1 MNKKDHFWI
10 PDSEVVRLEKVP
22 RGRSKPRDIS
32 YVEHG
37 QKLSGNL
44 DLIIETVNKFSAND
58 SLRELDTLIYEVK
71 LPEGEKIK
79 DRDILFRS
87 NGMSV
92 KAVKTENEAIVS
104 TTKCQFEDLRKRVS
118 TYSKTGQYKTHFDY
132 IDDFKPFVGPEKNSV
147 QLQKDLEIDKA
158 PEKIDIN
165 FMLVPNLTDEEYFS
179 IIKLLLNK
187 INRDNGEVINSEFR
201 LSDNTPLV
209 RAVVPSSAIKN
220 YECDSAIYR
229 IEETDFFSSISA
241 ENTYE
246 DLDDFSLDDKTDLQD
261 LEVVAV
267 LDAGVKFP
275 ESLQSIVIETWRDDH
290 TNSVN
295 FIHGTKVASR
305 VAFGYISDQ
314 LKYGNTLSPRARII
328 DCQIM
333 DGNVPLDTLITRL
346 QKAVEKY
353 HQLCKIYNLSVNT
366 QTPIEGNRMSIL
378 GYEIDALQTKYKV
391 QFVISAGN
399 HSLWQCEDTLLDIID
414 DDDSRISAPADSM
427 MGISVGSIVN
437 HTQDNLLTKANDIA
451 SYSRRGP
458 GFNGFIKP
466 DLVAYCSEMNNH
478 SKCVLEDESM
488 LLLDHNGKLSY
499 EAGTSFA
506 APVIS
511 GDLAE
516 ILSKIPGRDI
526 LLAKALLLHHA
537 KPIWDEEDLDED
549 QLCFAQNLYG
559 RGLPFV
565 EDSLY
570 SSPHTV
576 SFMRR
581 GTLNKRT
588 KERVKIYMPELL
600 AAQSGRNIAKVSVTC
615 ITLPEVDQSKGTEYL
630 GAYIRASLKKNGSEE
645 DSLLSVTP
653 DFKQGRRKW
662 DTIQQFT
669 KLFSS
674 FNSGDWQ
681 IWLELF
687 SRWEFQEEDVEYALI
702 VTIEDMSHSLDI
714 YNEIEIQHRY
724 RPMSEVRVRI

>member
-22 RGRSKPRDIS
+22 RGRSKPRDVS
-32 YVEHG
+32 YSEHG
-37 QKLSGNL
+37 KKLSENL
-44 DLIIETVNKFSAND
+44 EIIVETVNEFFNKD

-71 LPEGEKIK
+71 LPEGEKVK
-79 DRDILFRS
+79 DRETLFKS

-104 TTKCQFEDLRKRVS
+104 STKSQFQELRKRVS
-118 TYSKTGQYKTHFDY
+118 TYSMTGQNKTHFDY
-132 IDDFKPFVGPEKNSV
+132 IDDFKPFVGSEKNSL
-147 QLQKDLEIDKA
+147 QLQKDLESQKI
-158 PEKIDIN
+158 PENIDIN
-165 FMLVPNLTDEEYFS
+165 LMLVPNLTDDEYSS

-187 INRDNGEVINSEFR
+187 INEDNGKIINSEYR

-209 RAVVPSSAIKN
+209 RAIVPSSAIKN
-220 YECDSAIYR
+220 YEFDSAIYR
-229 IEETDFFSSISA
+229 IELTDFFSSIST
-241 ENTYE
+241 ENGFE
-246 DLDDFSLDDKTDLQD
+246 DLTHFMLDNKTDLQE

-267 LDAGVKFP
+267 LDTGVNFP
-275 ESLQSIVIETWRDDH
+275 DNLESIVVETWRDNN
-290 TNSVN
+290 TNSVDY
-295 FIHGTKVASR
+295 IHGTKVASR
-305 VAFGYISDQ
+305 IAFGYINNQ
-314 LKYGNTLSPRARII
+314 QKNGNVLSPRAKII

-333 DGNVPLDTLITRL
+333 DGEVAIDNLIARI

-353 HQLCKIYNLSVNT
+353 HDICKIYNLSANSNIS
-366 QTPIEGNRMSIL
+366 IEGSRMSIL
-378 GYEIDALQTKYKV
+378 GYELDALQTKYKV

-399 HSLWQCEDTLLDIID
+399 HSLWENEDTLIDIID

-427 MGISVGSIVN
+427 MGISVGSIVK
-437 HTQDNLLTKANDIA
+437 HSQKNLLTKTNDIA

-466 DLVAYCSEMNNH
+466 DLVAYCSEIDKNAN
-478 SKCVLEDESM
+478 CVLEDASM
-488 LLLDHNGKLSY
+488 LMLDHNGKLSND
-499 EAGTSFA
+499 AGTSFA
-506 APVIS
+506 APAIS

-516 ILSKIPGRDI
+516 ILSKMPDRDV
-526 LLAKALLLHHA
+526 LLAKALLLHQA
-537 KPIWDEEDLDED
+537 KSIWDEEDIDED

-559 RGLPFV
+559 RGLPSV

-576 SFMRR
+576 TFMRR

-630 GAYIRASLKKNGSEE
+630 GAYIRASLKKNNSKE
-645 DSLLSVTP
+645 DNLIAVTP

-669 KLFSS
+669 KLFSR

-687 SRWEFQEEDVEYALI
+687 SRWKFEDEDVEYALI

-714 YNEIEIQHRY
+714 YNEIKIQNRY
-724 RPMSEVRVRI
+724 RPVSEVRVRV

>member
-22 RGRSKPRDIS
+22 RGRSKPRDVS
-32 YVEHG
+32 YSEHG
-37 QKLSGNL
+37 KKLSENL
-44 DLIIETVNKFSAND
+44 EIIVETVNEFFNKD

-71 LPEGEKIK
+71 LPEGEKVK
-79 DRDILFRS
+79 DRETLFKS

-104 TTKCQFEDLRKRVS
+104 STKSQFQELRKRVS
-118 TYSKTGQYKTHFDY
+118 TYSMTGQNKTHFDY
-132 IDDFKPFVGPEKNSV
+132 IDDFKPFVGSEKNSL
-147 QLQKDLEIDKA
+147 QLQKDLESQKI
-158 PEKIDIN
+158 PENIDIN
-165 FMLVPNLTDEEYFS
+165 LMLVPNLTDDEYSS

-187 INRDNGEVINSEFR
+187 INEDNGKIINSEYR

-209 RAVVPSSAIKN
+209 RAIVPSSAIKN
-220 YECDSAIYR
+220 YEFDSAIYR
-229 IEETDFFSSISA
+229 IELTDFFSSIST
-241 ENTYE
+241 ENGFE
-246 DLDDFSLDDKTDLQD
+246 DLTHFMLDNKTDLQE

-267 LDAGVKFP
+267 LDTGVNFP
-275 ESLQSIVIETWRDDH
+275 DNLESIVVETWRDNN
-290 TNSVN
+290 TNSVDY
-295 FIHGTKVASR
+295 IHGTKVASR
-305 VAFGYISDQ
+305 IAFGYINNQ
-314 LKYGNTLSPRARII
+314 QKNGNVLSPRAKII

-333 DGNVPLDTLITRL
+333 DGEVAIDNLIARI

-353 HQLCKIYNLSVNT
+353 HDICKIYNLSANSNIS
-366 QTPIEGNRMSIL
+366 IEGSRMSIL
-378 GYEIDALQTKYKV
+378 GYELDALQTKYKV

-399 HSLWQCEDTLLDIID
+399 HSLWENEDTLIDIID

-427 MGISVGSIVN
+427 MGISVGSIVK
-437 HTQDNLLTKANDIA
+437 HSQKNLLTKTNDIA

-466 DLVAYCSEMNNH
+466 DLVAYCSEIDKNAN
-478 SKCVLEDESM
+478 CVLEDASM
-488 LLLDHNGKLSY
+488 LMLDHNGKLSND
-499 EAGTSFA
+499 AGTSFA
-506 APVIS
+506 APAVS

-516 ILSKIPGRDI
+516 ILSKMPDRDV
-526 LLAKALLLHHA
+526 LLAKALLLHQA
-537 KPIWDEEDLDED
+537 KSIWDEEDIDED

-559 RGLPFV
+559 RGLPSV

-576 SFMRR
+576 TFMRR

-630 GAYIRASLKKNGSEE
+630 GAYIRASLKKNNSKE
-645 DSLLSVTP
+645 DNLIAVTP

-669 KLFSS
+669 KLFSR

-687 SRWEFQEEDVEYALI
+687 SRWKFEDEDVEYALI

-714 YNEIEIQHRY
+714 YNEIKIQNRY
-724 RPMSEVRVRI
+724 RPVSEVRVRV